1 MDRIAIQ
8 CPYPTAMVAY
18 NSSQPVVLCPPR
30 AYVQPM
36 RVAGYRLASSSLVTR
51 PCPRTNVATGSG
63 KFRKISWSSS
73 IIHSL
78 QSGISDYQ

>member
-8 CPYPTAMVAY
+8 CPYPTTMAAY
-18 NSSQPVVLCPPR
+18 DSSQPVVLCPPR

-51 PCPRTNVATGSG
+51 PNVATGSG
-63 KFRKISWSSS
+63 KFQRISWSSS

>member
-18 NSSQPVVLCPPR
+18 DSSQPVVLCPPR

-36 RVAGYRLASSSLVTR
+36 RVAGYMLASSSLVTR
-51 PCPRTNVATGSG
+51 PNVAIGSG
-63 KFRKISWSSS
+63 KFRRISWSSS